1 MNKNLLLRGSVGK
14 EAASCFYL
22 DFGDAGGSVTISS
35 NTLKSFN
42 YSLDKQQWNVVSPG
56 GTITVN
62 SGKVYLCAATPVTS
76 LFSQDVS
83 SNKWTISGS
92 NVKAGGN
99 INTLLNADDP
109 DGVVYSPYTFAYLFY
124 GCISLTEAPALPAT
138 TLANN
143 CYDSMFFGC
152 ISLTEAP
159 ALPSTT
165 LANFCYRYMF
175 GGCTSLTQAPALP
188 ATTLA
193 DFCYTGMFDSCTG
206 LTQAPALP
214 ATTLADFCY
223 QYMFYGCTSL
233 TQAPPVL
240 PATTLANFC
249 YDHMFYQCSKLAYI
263 KCLATDIYAWKCTYN
278 WVYGVAKS
286 GTFVKAPSMTSWETG
301 TRGIPS
307 GWTVQNA

>member
-124 GCISLTEAPALPAT
+124 GCTSLTEAPALPAT
-138 TLANN
+138 TLANH
-143 CYDSMFFGC
+143 CY
-152 ISLTEAP
+152 
-159 ALPSTT
+159 
-165 LANFCYRYMF
+165 N
-175 GGCTSLTQAPALP
+175 
-188 ATTLA
+188 
-193 DFCYTGMFDSCTG
+193 
-206 LTQAPALP
+206 
-214 ATTLADFCY
+214 
-223 QYMFYGCTSL
+223 
-233 TQAPPVL
+233 
-240 PATTLANFC
+240 N
-249 YDHMFYQCSKLAYI
+249 MFYQCSKLAYI
-263 KCLATDIYAWKCTYN
+263 KCLATNISASNCTYN